1 VIPESLMNVFHF
13 GIERYIELDDIRVA
27 FVLDDD
33 GEVGG
38 LEGFFH

>member
-1 VIPESLMNVFHF
+1 VVPESLVNIFHL
-13 GIERYIELDDIRVA
+13 GIERYIELDDIRVV
-27 FVLDDD
+27 FVLDGD